1 MENVSEDEHQVT
13 TSVPHD
19 FESGSRE
26 NRPSALRVRGNIGID
41 SVSRRPYHLGTFPF
55 LNRPDPMEADMA
67 KYLFQVSYTAQG
79 AKGLLDGGGS
89 KRRAAADQ
97 AAKSVGGKIESFY
110 FAFGDSDAFV
120 IADMPDHASASAVS
134 LAVGASGGA
143 HCKTIVLMTPEEVD
157 QASKKPLTYTG
168 PGR

>member
-1 MENVSEDEHQVT
+1 M
-13 TSVPHD
+13 
-19 FESGSRE
+19 
-26 NRPSALRVRGNIGID
+26 VRGEDGLGERGRQGPGWDEGID
-41 SVSRRPYHLGTFPF
+41 SVPPSSLTSPHIPF
-55 LNRPDPMEADMA
+55 LNRPDVMEADMA

-79 AKGLLDGGGS
+79 AKGLLEGGGS
-89 KRRAAADQ
+89 KRRAAAEQ

-110 FAFGDSDAFV
+110 FAFGDADAFV
-120 IADMPDHASASAVS
+120 VADVPDHASASAVS
-134 LAVGASGGA
+134 LAVSASGGA